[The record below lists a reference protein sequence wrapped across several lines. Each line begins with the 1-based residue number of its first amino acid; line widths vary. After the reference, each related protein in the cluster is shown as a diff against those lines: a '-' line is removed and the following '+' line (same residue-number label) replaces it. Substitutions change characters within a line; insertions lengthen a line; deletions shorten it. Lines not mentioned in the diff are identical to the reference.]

1 MNNNLYC
8 WNQPIVRGNY
18 DFYLDGIIKAK
29 NFNGEI
35 NATNVMLTE
44 GSGTSS
50 DDTTV
55 INLSEKIKQIDT
67 KLQEHFKFEDV
78 KLNDGQKLEEVVTNP
93 TTNKIYVVLSSNEE
107 NENDNYNE
115 YVYRDGQFELIGSG
129 SYAQLKAVDNNLKDL
144 IDSNTTSIKNHETN
158 KILHITNQERTTWN
172 SKQNKLSFD
181 TEPTKNS
188 TNPCTSGGIYEAV
201 KLRPIIPVGEKHT
214 NSGFEIAVG
223 KNSHAYNDYAVAVG
237 NGAVATKRGELCL
250 CASTEDGSIVSKIEL
265 KLIPSYEMFDDV
277 MSGGYS
283 GGNYVSERPY
293 LEIKVS
299 TGAPYNDPQDESNE
313 SYWEAVKIPIKNL
326 FDLLLSNGG
335 TITRSDNFG
344 TTVETE

>member
-50 DDTTV
+50 DDTKV

-93 TTNKIYVVLSSNEE
+93 TTNKIYVVLSTNG
-107 NENDNYNE
+107 ENDNYNE

-144 IDSNTTSIKNHETN
+144 IDSNTTSIKNHETD

-172 SKQNKLSFD
+172 SKQNKLLFD

-201 KLRPIIPVGEKHT
+201 KLRPIIPVGEKHKT
-214 NSGFEIAVG
+214 TGYEIALG
-223 KNSHAYNDYAVAVG
+223 NCSHAVGDYSVAIG
-237 NGAVATKRGELCL
+237 NGAVAQERGELCL
-250 CASTEDGSIVSKIEL
+250 CASREDGSFVSKIEL
-265 KLIPSYEMFDDV
+265 KLIPSHDMFDDV
-277 MSGGYS
+277 MSGGY
-283 GGNYVSERPY
+283 GEGHYVSEQSY

-299 TGAPYNDPQDESNE
+299 DGAPYFDPFGESHDLRWE
-313 SYWEAVKIPIKNL
+313 SVKIPIKNL
-326 FDLLLSNGG
+326 FDLLLNNGG